1 MAYINIEKDL
11 LKIKKILKD
20 VKCLSFRQV
29 SSLLDWSPK
38 KRKDNNIIIMSWVEQ
53 GDLALDKNNK
63 LVLPDDTKFIKGIFR
78 IIKNKFAFVDEI
90 DSEDK
95 KGIFIPKEYFATA
108 LDGDTVLVEILK
120 DKTSDRGAEGRVL
133 KIIERRKNIA
143 VGILDMNKNFSFVIP
158 TNSLGKDIYIP
169 KSKLGNAKDRDL
181 VAVEITFWGDE
192 SRKPEGKVIK
202 CLGSA
207 NDSDNMIE
215 ALIFREGLSETFSDE
230 AMNEVKT
237 IINNERITYK
247 NRKDLTK
254 LSIITIDGADAKDL
268 DDAVYVEK
276 LENSNYRLIVSIAD
290 VSHYV
295 KKDSALDIEARERGN
310 SVYLVDRV
318 LPMFP
323 KEISNGICSLN
334 EKEEKLTFSC
344 DMEID
349 KNGNVVNY
357 EVYKSV
363 IKSVHRMTYSD
374 VNKILN
380 DDQELKN
387 KYIDIYDMLKEML
400 ELSKILREKKYVRGS
415 IDFELPEIKVM
426 LDENKKVM
434 KVDLRERGEA
444 EKIIE
449 DFMIAANESVAERTY
464 WMELASIY
472 RTHEKPNREKI
483 YRLNEILARFGYK
496 IPNIDNVHPKQ
507 FQEIIEKSR
516 NKDVSMLVHKM
527 ILTSLKQAKYTV
539 EDIGHFGLSSSHYT
553 HFTSPIRRYA
563 DLLVHR
569 VLFSSIDESVKTLKA
584 SLLEEIANHISK
596 TERIAMRAEDESVKI
611 KLVEYMRAK
620 VGSVFEVMV
629 TGFSQR
635 KVFFETEEHIEC
647 SWDVTTAKHFYEFD
661 EEHYCMFDRDDKEI
675 VFNLGDKLEV
685 LLEKV
690 DMFNLEIVV
699 SPTSL

>member
-1 MAYINIEKDL
+1 
-11 LKIKKILKD
+11 
-20 VKCLSFRQV
+20 
-29 SSLLDWSPK
+29 
-38 KRKDNNIIIMSWVEQ
+38 
-53 GDLALDKNNK
+53 
-63 LVLPDDTKFIKGIFR
+63 
-78 IIKNKFAFVDEI
+78 
-90 DSEDK
+90 
-95 KGIFIPKEYFATA
+95 
-108 LDGDTVLVEILK
+108 
-120 DKTSDRGAEGRVL
+120 
-133 KIIERRKNIA
+133 
-143 VGILDMNKNFSFVIP
+143 
-158 TNSLGKDIYIP
+158 
-169 KSKLGNAKDRDL
+169 
-181 VAVEITFWGDE
+181 
-192 SRKPEGKVIK
+192 
-202 CLGSA
+202 
-207 NDSDNMIE
+207 MIE

-237 IINNERITYK
+237 IINNEKITYK

-415 IDFELPEIKVM
+415 IDFELPEIKVI

-449 DFMIAANESVAERTY
+449 DFMIATNESVAERTY

-483 YRLNEILARFGYK
+483 YRLNEILAKFGYK